1 MIGLRVGRAILER
14 DEFRL
19 AGRLATFDQHVGYA
33 GDGGLRGD
41 SREAALAKNRGLQ
54 RELRGKAGA
63 HLRFGARRSGL
74 VVEDGIAPV
83 IA

>member
-1 MIGLRVGRAILER
+1 MDERAVGRVFVLETRRQLAELVQRVIGLRVGRAILER

-54 RELRGKAGA
+54 RELNN
-63 HLRFGARRSGL
+63 
-74 VVEDGIAPV
+74 
-83 IA
+83 